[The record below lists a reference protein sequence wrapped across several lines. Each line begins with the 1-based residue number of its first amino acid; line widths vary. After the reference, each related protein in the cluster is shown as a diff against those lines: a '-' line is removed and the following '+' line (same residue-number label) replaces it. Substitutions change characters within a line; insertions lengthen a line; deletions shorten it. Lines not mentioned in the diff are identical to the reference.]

1 MLYDAWWFYYGE
13 FAVLGIWGII
23 LVLARR
29 IIFGSLSKS
38 ALLEGGEK
46 SRMLRAMTLKFE
58 KSYEVHVEI
67 QDIPVFVKKYLC
79 QEKRCGIRL
88 LRWKR
93 IPERWMEFIVGVGAL
108 EAVVLHF
115 LGYPAG
121 ACVDRLLASVGAA
134 VVVRMAL
141 LWFETDSLWEQAEVF
156 LNDYVANTL
165 YPRQVHVYETFE
177 EPETVKQ
184 TDASEQ
190 KTVPEN
196 KPTPP
201 VLKKEEEQLFQEVM
215 TEFLGG

>member
-1 MLYDAWWFYYGE
+1 M
-13 FAVLGIWGII
+13 
-23 LVLARR
+23 
-29 IIFGSLSKS
+29 
-38 ALLEGGEK
+38 
-46 SRMLRAMTLKFE
+46 
-58 KSYEVHVEI
+58 
-67 QDIPVFVKKYLC
+67 
-79 QEKRCGIRL
+79 
-88 LRWKR
+88 
-93 IPERWMEFIVGVGAL
+93 
-108 EAVVLHF
+108 
-115 LGYPAG
+115 
-121 ACVDRLLASVGAA
+121 GAA
-134 VVVRMAL
+134 IVVRMAF

>member
-13 FAVLGIWGII
+13 FVVLGIWGII

-46 SRMLRAMTLKFE
+46 SRMLRAMTLRFE

-93 IPERWMEFIVGVGAL
+93 IPERWMEFIMGVGAL

-115 LGYPAG
+115 LNDPAE

-134 VVVRMAL
+134 IVVRMAI

-165 YPRQVHVYETFE
+165 YPRQIHVYETFE
-177 EPETVKQ
+177 EPETAKQ
-184 TDASEQ
+184 TGISAQ
-190 KTVPEN
+190 TPVPEN
-196 KPTPP
+196 NPGSP